1 MSAGRNESKGESTRE
16 SLRAFATR
24 DLVVIPWDESLEN
37 AYLMMARHRVRHLPV
52 VYEGKI
58 IGIISDRDL
67 QRAMLVDKSDILAE
81 RASLPEFDSKARIR
95 DYMGWPVE
103 AIDESRSIKDAA
115 REMIDKKISALIV
128 TKGSKVSGIV
138 TTEDLLR
145 ALVDERESSE
155 NRERGHDGSLQE
167 VKDRMQS
174 ALYNS
179 PIGQVAHALANAGV

>member
-1 MSAGRNESKGESTRE
+1 MNKPTNQSKGESTHE
-16 SLRAFATR
+16 SLKEFATR
-24 DLVVIPWDESLEN
+24 DLVVISSDESLEN

-58 IGIISDRDL
+58 IGLISDRDL
-67 QRAMLVDKSDILAE
+67 QRAMLVDKSDLLAE
-81 RASLPEFDSKARIR
+81 RASLPEFDPKARVR

-103 AIDESRSIKDAA
+103 AIDEGCSIRDAA

-145 ALVDERESSE
+145 ALVEERDREERRGSSQESSL
-155 NRERGHDGSLQE
+155 SE